1 MGKGETPLRKD
12 RRRFLKLGA
21 LVIGGSLIPLP
32 IWASSQRYLPPNR
45 SLAFYHTHTDERLH
59 VAYCRRGIYS
69 NNALR
74 KVNHILRD
82 HRTDDIRPIDT
93 RLLDF
98 LFRLSRKLDTDEP
111 FHVVSGYRS
120 PATNAMLR
128 KAGGG
133 VARKS
138 FHITGK
144 AIDIRLPGAGLGE
157 LRRTAMKLKIGGVG
171 FYPESNFVHVDVGPV
186 RYW

>member
-12 RRRFLKLGA
+12 RRRFLKLGV

-69 NNALR
+69 KSALR

-82 HRTDDIRPIDT
+82 HRTDAIRPIDT
-93 RLLDF
+93 ELLDA
-98 LFRLSRKLDTDEP
+98 LFKLSRKLDTDEP
-111 FHVVSGYRS
+111 FHVVSAYRS
-120 PATNAMLR
+120 PATNARLR
-128 KAGGG
+128 RRNNG
-133 VARKS
+133 VAKQS
-138 FHITGK
+138 FHISGK
-144 AIDIRLPGAGLGE
+144 AIDIRLPGARLGE
-157 LRRTAMKLKIGGVG
+157 LRNTAMKLKIGGVG
-171 FYPESNFVHVDVGPV
+171 FYPRSDFIHLDVGPI
-186 RYW
+186 RFW